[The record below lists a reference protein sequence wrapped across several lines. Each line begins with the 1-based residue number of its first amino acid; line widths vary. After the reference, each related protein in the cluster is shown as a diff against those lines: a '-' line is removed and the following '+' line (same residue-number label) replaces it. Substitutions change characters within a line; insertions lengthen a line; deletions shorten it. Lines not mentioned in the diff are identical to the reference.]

1 MSSSKFQFERFE
13 QEKQRLASLRKY
25 EPLVSDV
32 DPDLDKLVKIA
43 AFICQT
49 PISLVNLVEANQT
62 IFKAAIGTDL
72 KGSPREISFCAKA
85 IAGKG
90 IFEIADATLDERFKN
105 NPLVTG
111 SNQIRFYAGSPL
123 VNKDG
128 MNMGTL
134 CVFDV
139 HPKVLLPEQKEALET
154 LGKMAVM
161 IMENRRQSAVLQ
173 KGNLLAVLSLENK
186 LAELTK
192 QLEGM
197 RKFLPLEVAAEL
209 SPNITQG
216 ESSAIV
222 KDMVILQCSIN
233 LSKYYDESGGAAFPF
248 LNTIYTLISK
258 TISNYNGI
266 VHQFDGM
273 NVSAIFSEPL
283 STFPYEENALYCAF
297 ELIDEMKH
305 LTYPNDIPSP
315 TSITISLHSGKVLS
329 GMVSLPTRIEY
340 IISGK
345 VVEESKH
352 QRDALSAVSNS
363 VFVSNSFFI
372 KVKDSVE
379 ILQQHKI
386 DGEIML
392 DVYEVSIKQP

>member
-1 MSSSKFQFERFE
+1 MNSTKFQFERFE

-25 EPLVSDV
+25 EPLVSDM
-32 DPDLDKLVKIA
+32 DQDLDKLVKIA

-49 PISLVNLVEANQT
+49 PISLVNLIEANHT

-72 KGSPREISFCAKA
+72 KGSPREISFCSKA
-85 IAGKG
+85 IMGTG
-90 IFEIADATLDERFKN
+90 VFEVTDATLDERFKH

-111 SNQIRFYAGSPL
+111 SNQVRFYAGSPL

-139 HPKVLLPEQKEALET
+139 HPKVLSPEQKEALET

-161 IMENRRQSAVLQ
+161 IMENRRQSAILQ
-173 KGNLLAVLSLENK
+173 KGNLAAVLSLENRV
-186 LAELTK
+186 AELMK
-192 QLEGM
+192 QLEGL
-197 RKFLPLEVAAEL
+197 RKFLPVEAAAEL
-209 SPNITQG
+209 IPKVMPG

-222 KDMVILQCSIN
+222 KDMVILQCTIN
-233 LSKYYDESGGAAFPF
+233 HSEWQDEPGTAAFSF

-258 TISNYNGI
+258 TVSNYNGI
-266 VHQFDGM
+266 VHQFDGI

-297 ELIDEMKH
+297 DLIEETRQ
-305 LTYPNDIPSP
+305 LTYAGSTPSP
-315 TSITISLHSGKVLS
+315 ALLTISLHCGKVLS
-329 GMVSLPTRIEY
+329 GLVSLPIRVDYT
-340 IISGK
+340 ISGK

-352 QRDALSAVSNS
+352 MRDGLAAKNSS
-363 VFVSNSFFI
+363 VFVSSFFYSQVSHAVGVLQEH
-372 KVKDSVE
+372 KLNGPLPVE
-379 ILQQHKI
+379 A
-386 DGEIML
+386 
-392 DVYEVSIKQP
+392 YEVALKQ